1 MSAPTLHVADNLAT
15 IQLNRPNTLNALTS
29 EDYEF
34 LSETLRKVD
43 KMPDILLQGVPFA
56 RTQSNTDLSDALSSH
71 SKILVALLNGPAIGI
86 AAAMLGHF
94 DFIYAMPQA
103 WIAVPFSF
111 IGLTSEQNASVTF
124 ANRMG
129 LSKATEALLW
139 GSKMSAE
146 ELERSGFINKIFSAE
161 DAPGFH
167 RLAREYLLDRLDGL
181 DPAALL
187 STKRMIQKFLD
198 ADEKASKSPSSGTR
212 TFEQPAPAFV
222 NDEGLPVDEDK
233 ELTLHRGL
241 KARQISMIA
250 LGGAVGTGL
259 IIGSGTALRRGG
271 PLGLLLGYSFVG
283 GYATR
288 FVDPALGFALGW
300 NYLMK
305 YLIVTPN
312 NINAAGVV
320 IRYWDVHGKVHIAVW
335 MVILIALIFFVNLLG
350 IRVFGELEFWLSS
363 IKVLALIGLILMGI
377 IIDLGGNPQHDRIG
391 FRYWDPENVANAP
404 MGTYKTT
411 GSKGIFLG
419 FWAVMVNAL
428 FAYMGTELIGV
439 TVGEA
444 QNPRKNIPKAI
455 KRTFWRIL
463 VFYVGGVFV
472 IGLIVPSTDQNLFV
486 ATSAKTG
493 AAASP
498 FVVAANLVHIRVLPH
513 IINAVILIFV
523 MSAANS
529 DLYIGSRTL
538 FALAA
543 EGKAPRIFK
552 KVNSHGTPWPALL
565 FCTAFCFL
573 TFLNVQKSGAQVFTY
588 FVNLVTFFGA
598 TTWMCIVYT
607 HIRFMKALEAQGISR
622 DQLPYRA
629 PFQPW
634 GAWFALVVTFVITFF
649 KGFDTLMTPV
659 NIPNFITSYIGA
671 PVFGFM
677 WLGYKLWYKTKVI
690 PPHEVD
696 LITGKREIDEEEEQ
710 YLAQQ
715 ATLGPRTWKQRF
727 WDALPLAFVTS
738 ILATF
743 LAYAYIVSPELI
755 QQAFFTSV
763 AYLNTTGTNI
773 FKLSVHTPQPS
784 QPVPMASQ
792 SISRSVTKKVLD
804 HFHLA
809 PGSGFPDHP
818 HRGQATVTYM
828 IEGSSQHED
837 SAGHK
842 GKLGPGD
849 VQWMIAGR
857 GIIHAEMPLFLPD
870 EPNPMGMQLWID
882 LPKEHK
888 MTAKLSR
895 NEIPTAF
902 PEGPEGPVQVK
913 VISGKSF
920 GVESPVKHLGGCWY
934 MDFQFKAS
942 DTTVFQ
948 DLPAG
953 WTAFLY
959 ILKGSL
965 KVNESESH
973 EQFHTLVLSSE
984 QSENGVAITSTSP
997 DARAV
1002 LIAGE
1007 PLDQTVVQYGPFVMT
1022 TREEVQQTLMDYS
1035 TGKNGFESAHT
1046 WKSKIGASLM

>member
-1 MSAPTLHVADNLAT
+1 MSSM
-15 IQLNRPNTLNALTS
+15 NR
-29 EDYEF
+29 D
-34 LSETLRKVD
+34 
-43 KMPDILLQGVPFA
+43 
-56 RTQSNTDLSDALSSH
+56 
-71 SKILVALLNGPAIGI
+71 
-86 AAAMLGHF
+86 
-94 DFIYAMPQA
+94 
-103 WIAVPFSF
+103 
-111 IGLTSEQNASVTF
+111 
-124 ANRMG
+124 
-129 LSKATEALLW
+129 
-139 GSKMSAE
+139 
-146 ELERSGFINKIFSAE
+146 
-161 DAPGFH
+161 
-167 RLAREYLLDRLDGL
+167 
-181 DPAALL
+181 
-187 STKRMIQKFLD
+187 QKFLD
-198 ADEKASKSPSSGTR
+198 ADEKASRSPSSETKA
-212 TFEQPAPAFV
+212 FEQPAPTFV
-222 NDEGLPVDEDK
+222 NDAGLPVDEDK

-283 GYATR
+283 YICVLHGHDKSWGNGSLPPSQKISFLPLILPLTVLTCFYTGFSGYATR

-320 IRYWDVHGKVHIAVW
+320 IRYWDVNGKVHIAVW
-335 MVILIALIFFVNLLG
+335 MTILIALIFFVNLLG

-377 IIDLGGNPQHDRIG
+377 IIDLGGNPRGDRIG
-391 FRYWDPENVANAP
+391 FRYWDPDNVANAP
-404 MGTYKTT
+404 MGTYKGE

-552 KVNSHGTPWPALL
+552 RVNRHGTPWPALL

-607 HIRFMKALEAQGISR
+607 HLRFMKALEAQGISR

-649 KGFDTLMTPV
+649 KGFDTLIKPV

-715 ATLGPRTWKQRF
+715 DSLGPRTWKQKF
-727 WDALPLAFVTS
+727 WDAL
-738 ILATF
+738 
-743 LAYAYIVSPELI
+743 
-755 QQAFFTSV
+755 
-763 AYLNTTGTNI
+763 
-773 FKLSVHTPQPS
+773 
-784 QPVPMASQ
+784 
-792 SISRSVTKKVLD
+792 
-804 HFHLA
+804 
-809 PGSGFPDHP
+809 
-818 HRGQATVTYM
+818 
-828 IEGSSQHED
+828 
-837 SAGHK
+837 
-842 GKLGPGD
+842 
-849 VQWMIAGR
+849 
-857 GIIHAEMPLFLPD
+857 
-870 EPNPMGMQLWID
+870 
-882 LPKEHK
+882 
-888 MTAKLSR
+888 
-895 NEIPTAF
+895 
-902 PEGPEGPVQVK
+902 
-913 VISGKSF
+913 
-920 GVESPVKHLGGCWY
+920 
-934 MDFQFKAS
+934 
-942 DTTVFQ
+942 
-948 DLPAG
+948 
-953 WTAFLY
+953 
-959 ILKGSL
+959 
-965 KVNESESH
+965 
-973 EQFHTLVLSSE
+973 
-984 QSENGVAITSTSP
+984 
-997 DARAV
+997 
-1002 LIAGE
+1002 
-1007 PLDQTVVQYGPFVMT
+1007 
-1022 TREEVQQTLMDYS
+1022 
-1035 TGKNGFESAHT
+1035 
-1046 WKSKIGASLM
+1046 

>member
-1 MSAPTLHVADNLAT
+1 MSFT
-15 IQLNRPNTLNALTS
+15 NR
-29 EDYEF
+29 D
-34 LSETLRKVD
+34 
-43 KMPDILLQGVPFA
+43 
-56 RTQSNTDLSDALSSH
+56 
-71 SKILVALLNGPAIGI
+71 
-86 AAAMLGHF
+86 
-94 DFIYAMPQA
+94 
-103 WIAVPFSF
+103 
-111 IGLTSEQNASVTF
+111 
-124 ANRMG
+124 
-129 LSKATEALLW
+129 
-139 GSKMSAE
+139 
-146 ELERSGFINKIFSAE
+146 
-161 DAPGFH
+161 
-167 RLAREYLLDRLDGL
+167 
-181 DPAALL
+181 
-187 STKRMIQKFLD
+187 QKFMD
-198 ADEKASKSPSSGTR
+198 PDEKASRSPSSETR
-212 TFEQPAPAFV
+212 AFEQPAPTFV

-335 MVILIALIFFVNLLG
+335 MVILIALSTIFFVNLLG

-377 IIDLGGNPQHDRIG
+377 IIDLGGNPRGDRIG
-391 FRYWDPENVANAP
+391 FRYWDPDNVANAP
-404 MGTYKTT
+404 MGIYKTT

-428 FAYMGTELIGV
+428 FAFMGTELIGV

-472 IGLIVPSTDQNLFV
+472 IGLIVPSTDQSLFV

-513 IINAVILIFV
+513 IISACMWVIILVGLAYRFPDAVILIFV

-538 FALAA
+538 YALAA

-552 KVNSHGTPWPALL
+552 IVNRHGTPWPALL
-565 FCTAFCFL
+565 FCTAFCSL

-622 DQLPYRA
+622 DELPYKA

-634 GAWFALVVTFVITFF
+634 GAWFSLIVTFIITFF

-677 WLGYKLWYKTKVI
+677 WLASIVTTSTKVI
-690 PPHEVD
+690 PSREVD

-715 ATLGPRTWKQRF
+715 AALGPLSPDLELAHQ
-727 WDALPLAFVTS
+727 ALSTS
-738 ILATF
+738 I
-743 LAYAYIVSPELI
+743 
-755 QQAFFTSV
+755 
-763 AYLNTTGTNI
+763 AYLNIDSLKI
-773 FKLSVHTPQPS
+773 FQHSSQTSQLSKT
-784 QPVPMASQ
+784 VPMASH
-792 SISRSVTKKVLD
+792 SVSRSVTKKVYAAETPEGAGAIVRRSIGSMSLRNLSPFLMLD
-804 HFHLA
+804 HFHLT

-837 SAGHK
+837 SVGHK
-842 GKLGPGD
+842 GQLGPGD
-849 VQWMIAGR
+849 VQWMIAGK
-857 GIIHAEMPLFLPD
+857 GIVHAEMPLFLPD

-888 MTAKLSR
+888 MTAPTYQELSR

-902 PEGPEGPVQVK
+902 PEGPDGPVQVK

-942 DTTVFQ
+942 DVTVFQ

-965 KVNESESH
+965 KVNESENH

-984 QSENGVAITSTSP
+984 ASENGVTITSTSS
-997 DARAV
+997 DTRAV

-1007 PLDQTVVQYGPFVMT
+1007 PLDQPVFQYGPFVMT
-1022 TREEVQQTLMDYS
+1022 TREEVQQTLLDYS
-1035 TGKNGFESAHT
+1035 TGKNGFENAHI
-1046 WKSKIGASLM
+1046 WKSKIGAGLM